1 LPAARHSRL
10 GLDML
15 RKIAGIAAVGGVAV
29 FGIGSID
36 NTTRNEQGTIVES
49 GELGAFVTQV
59 GDCFFEIPQNT
70 QGVSTV
76 PGVPCV
82 EAHHWQVVHKE
93 NISLEE
99 YSQASV
105 SELAGQVCDRA
116 LEELTSTLS
125 YDKQLEYQ
133 NAKTPGLLPTEE
145 SWAKGDRIVDCLVG
159 SESELYYSSI
169 LK

>member
-1 LPAARHSRL
+1 
-10 GLDML
+10 MFK
-15 RKIAGIAAVGGVAV
+15 KIAGIATAGGIAV

-36 NTTRNEQGTIVES
+36 NTTRNEQGSIIEA

-59 GDCFFEIPQNT
+59 GDCFFEIPQNA

-93 NISLEE
+93 NIYLDE

-105 SELAGQVCDRA
+105 SALAEQVCDRA
-116 LEELTSTLS
+116 LEELIATLS

-133 NAKTPGLLPTEE
+133 NARTPGLLPTEE
-145 SWAKGDRIVDCLVG
+145 SWAKDDRMVDCLVG

-169 LK
+169 LE